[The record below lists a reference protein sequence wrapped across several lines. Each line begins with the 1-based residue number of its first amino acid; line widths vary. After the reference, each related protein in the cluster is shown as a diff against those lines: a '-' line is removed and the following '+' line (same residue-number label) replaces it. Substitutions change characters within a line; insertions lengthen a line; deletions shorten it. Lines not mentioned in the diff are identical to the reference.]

1 MRELLKRVST
11 NALSLFLVSLLF
23 SGLSISGGVANYLT
37 AGLLLAV
44 FSTVLD
50 PIVRIITLPFNIL
63 TLGLLSFLTTLAAL
77 FVLTLFYSNVSVN
90 AFTFSGISFLGLSIG
105 KIAFSRV
112 LSFVVISAT
121 IYLSNRFLTF
131 LFESRR

>member
-1 MRELLKRVST
+1 MRELLKRVAT

-23 SGLSISGGVANYLT
+23 SGLSITGGFVNFLI
-37 AGLLLAV
+37 AGLLIAI
-44 FSTVLD
+44 FATVLD
-50 PIVRIITLPFNIL
+50 PIVRIVTLPFNIL
-63 TLGLLSFLTTLAAL
+63 TLGLLSFLTTLVAL

-105 KIAFSRV
+105 KIQFSRL

-121 IYLSNRFLTF
+121 IYFLNRLIAF
-131 LFESRR
+131 LFESR